1 MNRDRFDEILWYI
14 HLAGNENL
22 AAGDKLVKIRPFYEM
37 MNEWFLKSFEL
48 EENLC
53 VDEAMIPYYGK
64 HSAKQYII
72 GKPIKSGYKLWCL
85 NSRLGYLVQCEP

>member
-22 AAGDKLVKIRPFYEM
+22 TARDKLVKIRPFYEM

-64 HSAKQYII
+64 HSAK
-72 GKPIKSGYKLWCL
+72 
-85 NSRLGYLVQCEP
+85 